1 MRHLLLI
8 AAFAA
13 PAALADAT
21 PVRPEDADAPPGA
34 AVLSPL
40 PPPFEPVLREEGA
53 GALQRSDAAAQAAP
67 APHGKHDHEPQRS
80 PR

>member
-34 AVLSPL
+34 AALSPL
-40 PPPFEPVLREEGA
+40 PPPFEPMLRGEGPN
-53 GALQRSDAAAQAAP
+53 ALRRSDVAAPTAP
-67 APHGKHDHEPQRS
+67 APHGKHDHEPERS